1 MSAIIRTENLEK
13 LYNIMTKAPIHALK
27 GVSLEINE
35 GEMVAIQG
43 PSGCGK
49 STLLHI
55 LGCLDYPNK
64 GKYFYKGNEVTF
76 SNNSEIAKMRNKE
89 IGFIL
94 QNYGLIGERTVY
106 DNVIIPL
113 VFANKNPKKEES
125 RINELLDSLGILH
138 LKDSIADNI
147 SGGER
152 QRCAIARA
160 LVNEPSVI
168 LGDEPT
174 GALDS
179 ENGKQCMALLREIN
193 KKGTTVI
200 IVTHDDSVAACCDRI
215 IRMKDGLIV

>member
-1 MSAIIRTENLEK
+1 MIRTENLEK

>member
-200 IVTHDDSVAACCDRI
+200 IVTHDDSVASCCDRI
-215 IRMKDGLIV
+215 IRMKDGIL

>member
-1 MSAIIRTENLEK
+1 MSAIIKAEMLDKSYNLLTE
-13 LYNIMTKAPIHALK
+13 APVHALK
-27 GVSLEINE
+27 GVSFEIQE

-64 GKYFYKGNEVTF
+64 GKYFFKGKEIAF
-76 SNNSEIAKMRNKE
+76 SNNSEIAQMRNKE

-94 QNYGLIGERTVY
+94 QSYGLIGERSVY

-113 VFANKNPKKEES
+113 VFANKNPKKES
-125 RINELLDSLGILH
+125 DRINELLDSLGILH
-138 LKDSIADNI
+138 LKYTLADNI

-160 LVNEPSVI
+160 LINEPAVI

-179 ENGKQCMALLREIN
+179 ENGKQCMHLLREIN
-193 KKGTTVI
+193 KKGTTII
-200 IVTHDDSVAACCDRI
+200 IVTHDDSVAAFCDRI
-215 IRMKDGLIV
+215 IRMKDGNIV

>member
-1 MSAIIRTENLEK
+1 MSVIIKTDK
-13 LYNIMTKAPIHALK
+13 LDKSYNIMTKSPVHALK

-64 GKYFYKGNEVTF
+64 GKYYFKDKEISF
-76 SNNSEIAKMRNKE
+76 SNNAEIAKMRNKE

-94 QNYGLIGERTVY
+94 QSYGLIGDRTVY

-113 VFANKNPKKEES
+113 IFANKSPKKEMP
-125 RINELLDSLGILH
+125 RIDSLLDSLGILH
-138 LKDSIADNI
+138 LKNTIADNI

-160 LVNEPSVI
+160 LINEPSVI

-179 ENGKQCMALLREIN
+179 ENGKHCMSLLREIN
-193 KKGTTVI
+193 KRGTTVV
-200 IVTHDDSVAACCDRI
+200 IVTHDDSVAASCDRI
-215 IRMKDGLIV
+215 IRMKDGNIV

>member
-113 VFANKNPKKEES
+113 VFANKNLKKEEK
-125 RINELLDSLGILH
+125 RIDELLEGLGILH
-138 LKDSIADNI
+138 LKNTIADNI

-200 IVTHDDSVAACCDRI
+200 IVTHDDSVAACCNRI

>member
-1 MSAIIRTENLEK
+1 
-13 LYNIMTKAPIHALK
+13 
-27 GVSLEINE
+27 
-35 GEMVAIQG
+35 
-43 PSGCGK
+43 
-49 STLLHI
+49 
-55 LGCLDYPNK
+55 
-64 GKYFYKGNEVTF
+64 
-76 SNNSEIAKMRNKE
+76 MRNKE

-125 RINELLDSLGILH
+125 RINELLESLGILH

>member
-106 DNVIIPL
+106 DNVIIPI
-113 VFANKNPKKEES
+113 VFANKKPKKEES
-125 RINELLDSLGILH
+125 RINELLESLGILH

-193 KKGTTVI
+193 KKGTTVV

>member
-125 RINELLDSLGILH
+125 RINELLESLGILH

>member
-113 VFANKNPKKEES
+113 IFANKNPKKEES
-125 RINELLDSLGILH
+125 RINELLESLGILH

>member
-200 IVTHDDSVAACCDRI
+200 IVTHDDSVAACCNRI